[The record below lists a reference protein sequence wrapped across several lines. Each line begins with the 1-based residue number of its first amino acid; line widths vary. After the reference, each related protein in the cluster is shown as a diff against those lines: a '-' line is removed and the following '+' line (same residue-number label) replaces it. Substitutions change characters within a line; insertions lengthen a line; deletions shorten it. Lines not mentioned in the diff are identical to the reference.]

1 MKFLSNYKK
10 FVFKGFI
17 GDIIS
22 TLITTLTSLSLV
34 NYLDDVLYGSYIYG
48 VAIALPLITLTS
60 ISGESVILSNN
71 NEESKKDI
79 FYTRIR
85 ISIFIFPILFIISY
99 FDTSNA
105 IPWFLLTF
113 IYFVKLQ
120 ESISRLLYSYLYL
133 DDRIKE
139 INYFKISNQLLIFIG
154 LGIISPFT
162 QSITNGLIF
171 TFLLRILLLVI
182 QINGIK
188 HYLKFDKAKLF
199 KLHIDKK
206 YFVLGSISFLTALNI
221 SIPKIISQ
229 NIYGVEF
236 MSVLGAILLVPS
248 FVEVIFTSVNKSIRN
263 RLSKM
268 VDEFLNIRHFIF
280 KVLTIFFIS
289 VLAMGITLFLF
300 QDYLYLFLSARVI
313 GNLQNILFIL
323 FGVPLLVS
331 SYNFYFL
338 LIKLE
343 EFKMLL
349 KLQIVLTFVSFSS
362 SYYFINQL
370 GLEGFSINY
379 IIFALFS
386 FFLYRNAVLRKNLYG

>member
-85 ISIFIFPILFIISY
+85 ISIFILPILFIISY
-99 FDTSNA
+99 FDKSNA

-133 DDRIKE
+133 EDRIKE

-171 TFLLRILLLVI
+171 TFLFRILLLVI

-188 HYLKFDKAKLF
+188 HYLKFDKDKLF
-199 KLHIDKK
+199 KLNIDKK
-206 YFVLGSISFLTALNI
+206 YFVLGSISFLSALNI

-248 FVEVIFTSVNKSIRN
+248 FLEVIFTSVNKSIRN

-268 VDEFLNIRHFIF
+268 VDEFLNIRLFIL

-289 VLAMGITLFLF
+289 VFAIGITLFLF
-300 QDYLYLFLSARVI
+300 QDYLYVFLSARVI

-349 KLQIVLTFVSFSS
+349 KLQIFLTFVSFSS
-362 SYYFINQL
+362 SYYFINQS

-379 IIFALFS
+379 IIFALLS
-386 FFLYRNAVLRKNLYG
+386 FFLYRNAVLKKNLH